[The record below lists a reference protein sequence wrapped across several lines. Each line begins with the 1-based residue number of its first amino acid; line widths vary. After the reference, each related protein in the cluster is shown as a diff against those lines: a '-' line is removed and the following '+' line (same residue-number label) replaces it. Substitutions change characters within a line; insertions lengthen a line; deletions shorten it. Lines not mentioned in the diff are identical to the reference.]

1 MWHQSQMVTH
11 HLLLD
16 SEGLKCH
23 PHHIFSSEVSLLPN
37 CCLRKTICRL
47 FDHVFCPPLSG
58 VSWAGAAGGEL
69 PGRAPPWFPH
79 CSAAICSGFSAM
91 SLISAC
97 RSVYFHDFA
106 CFFCALCRVIQVS
119 LCFLDWLISKLCW
132 LHLTDLIENDA
143 GGVLMY
149 IY

>member
-1 MWHQSQMVTH
+1 MWHQSQMVTD

-16 SEGLKCH
+16 SEGLKCL

-47 FDHVFCPPLSG
+47 FDHVFCPLPSG
-58 VSWAGAAGGEL
+58 ISWAGAAGGEL
-69 PGRAPPWFPH
+69 PGRAPSWFPH
-79 CSAAICSGFSAM
+79 CSAAICSGFSAV
-91 SLISAC
+91 SLISEC
-97 RSVYFHDFA
+97 HSVYFHDFA
-106 CFFCALCRVIQVS
+106 CFLVPFAESFKLVY
-119 LCFLDWLISKLCW
+119 FLDWLISKLCR

-143 GGVLMY
+143 EGVLIY